1 MSNCS
6 LARLYWI
13 WEIELLRC
21 VPLLVWMVFMS
32 NDLSVL
38 CKVAF
43 LLQVL
48 RLLNEHCGKEYS
60 VHLCDEW

>member
-1 MSNCS
+1 MSEKHKGDSSCDRYP
-6 LARLYWI
+6 AKVCPAT
-13 WEIELLRC
+13 C
-21 VPLLVWMVFMS
+21 VDGFVS

-43 LLQVL
+43 LWQVL